1 LTKPGPSH
9 GRRAHGQRESITPV
23 FGLEPL
29 LFFCKFLSMPFRL
42 RGRAPD
48 FFTDFSVACKAGIGR
63 WWDPNPKYPL
73 PGGWGLPGTFSRLE
87 RRGAPSAQGDN
98 GKGTAPAEAP
108 PWYSITDLALP
119 LGLSATVARCLVC
132 ATESRCRSQHRVES
146 CQCDIKRLCLKLVV
160 LPTSRSLGPCLL
172 QARFGASPR
181 SQP

>member
-1 LTKPGPSH
+1 MTFDQAWTFARK
-9 GRRAHGQRESITPV
+9 ACAWGQRESITPV

-48 FFTDFSVACKAGIGR
+48 FFTDFSVALGIGR
-63 WWDPNPKYPL
+63 GGTETQNTPSPV
-73 PGGWGLPGTFSRLE
+73 GWGLPGTFSRLE

-132 ATESRCRSQHRVES
+132 ATELRCRSQHRVES
-146 CQCDIKRLCLKLVV
+146 CQCDLKRLCLKLVV
-160 LPTSRSLGPCLL
+160 LPTSSPFLRLL
-172 QARFGASPR
+172 KARFRPSPR